1 MTAPRGASS
10 PPPAKRRRRRRQ
22 IVVRGDLRLP
32 AELMAWERDLLLPT
46 VLRVLAEL
54 LPPRGGPP

>member
-1 MTAPRGASS
+1 MSARRSPS

-22 IVVRGDLRLP
+22 LEVRGELHVP
-32 AELMAWERDLLLPT
+32 AEILPWERDLLLPT

-54 LPPRGGPP
+54 LPPRGDSP